1 MIYRFVSLFAIAIFI
16 FAVIRM
22 AAVNE
27 IPENDLN
34 KSIKKD
40 RQNEMIERSKQDTIT
55 TIK

>member
-1 MIYRFVSLFAIAIFI
+1 
-16 FAVIRM
+16 M